1 MFNKRLAIFDLD
13 NTILDGDSDFGFIN
27 FLAEENIIPDS
38 YKETNQR
45 YMDAYLNGTLQMED
59 WGKFSLVFYDG
70 KTAQDIKETMER
82 FFKKVFEPMINIFA
96 LKKIHHHHEN
106 NDYLLL
112 ATATNEIIAKFAAA
126 RLGFDDYVATKIV
139 KKDQTIYTNQIE
151 FPPAFKEGKLTMVQ
165 QWIEDQKW
173 VGKESFFY
181 SDSVNDLPLLDYV
194 SHPIATNPDNQLR
207 QIAEE
212 RGWDILDLPRI

>member
-1 MFNKRLAIFDLD
+1 
-13 NTILDGDSDFGFIN
+13 
-27 FLAEENIIPDS
+27 
-38 YKETNQR
+38 
-45 YMDAYLNGTLQMED
+45 MDAYLNGTLQMED

-70 KTAQDIKETMER
+70 KTAEDIKETMER
-82 FFKKVFEPMINIFA
+82 FFKEVFEPMINIFA

-139 KKDQTIYTNQIE
+139 KKEQMIYTNQIE

-207 QIAEE
+207 EIAEE
-212 RGWDILDLPRI
+212 RGWDILDLPKI